1 MESRLLIAAPG
12 AQESLTKSKSFCCWE
27 YLLLGIR
34 EEEQKSFLFSYG
46 DGLEQG
52 RIHYPAGWK
61 VLVWFGQAVG
71 NFIVF
76 SKTLFPEENKFEI
89 NTVVGLPCHIHVGW
103 GLGLYS
109 TGCTI
114 IHLKKTFFGGG
125 GVEEKFARIK
135 LNVFFFS
142 EQTLTCFCHCFGV
155 SFFSNVSKKAHCVLS
170 TAWIICY
177 KESILALLSYLP
189 LRSSWMRK
197 REWEWQREEC
207 LVKNIE
213 HFYR

>member
-34 EEEQKSFLFSYG
+34 EEEQKSFLFSG
-46 DGLEQG
+46 DGLEEG

-61 VLVWFGQAVG
+61 VLVWFGQAIG

-76 SKTLFPEENKFEI
+76 SKTLFLEENKLEV
-89 NTVVGLPCHIHVGW
+89 NTVVGLPCCICVGW

-114 IHLKKTFFGGG
+114 IHLKKTWWRGG
-125 GVEEKFARIK
+125 EWRKSLPE
-135 LNVFFFS
+135 LNWMFFFQS
-142 EQTLTCFCHCFGV
+142 KTLTCFYHCFGV
-155 SFFSNVSKKAHCVLS
+155 SFFSNVSKKAHCVLN

-189 LRSSWMRK
+189 LHSSWMRK